1 MRDDQSVSGKGARNA
16 DQLRL
21 RDKEAVLIGAYQ
33 LTLWPSEWAG
43 SVWPMEIIV
52 ERFCHFDSTFDRVPP
67 VLPGERFSQPCW
79 PRSLI
84 MKRHNFSAILGEIS
98 CLVSLAL
105 EFFTRFRGGSFST
118 PNRQ

>member
-52 ERFCHFDSTFDRVPP
+52 ERFCHFDSPLTVFLPFYQGRDFHSHVGRDR
-67 VLPGERFSQPCW
+67 LS
-79 PRSLI
+79 
-84 MKRHNFSAILGEIS
+84 
-98 CLVSLAL
+98 
-105 EFFTRFRGGSFST
+105 
-118 PNRQ
+118 